1 MPKTVGDSQRLLS
14 VDDLSRPRILC
25 LHGGGSNARIFRA
38 QCRILEKALCG
49 HFRLVYADAPFLSQ
63 AGPCVLSVY
72 ANWGPYR
79 RWLRWA
85 DHHPSVDALRAT
97 GAIDEAVLS
106 AVVRDD
112 ALGATGDWV
121 GILGFSQGAKLA
133 ASLLFRQQQREN
145 NLAQRLASTAVAI
158 PSFRFG
164 IFFAG
169 RGPLVALDPDHASSA
184 GLPDAAALSGADVNV
199 NNWDESHVLRI
210 PSIHVHGL
218 KDPGIELHRYLRDVF
233 CEKESTRLV
242 EWNGDHRMPLK
253 SKDVEAVVESILSV
267 AEHTGVF

>member
-1 MPKTVGDSQRLLS
+1 
-14 VDDLSRPRILC
+14 
-25 LHGGGSNARIFRA
+25 
-38 QCRILEKALCG
+38 
-49 HFRLVYADAPFLSQ
+49 
-63 AGPCVLSVY
+63 
-72 ANWGPYR
+72 
-79 RWLRWA
+79 
-85 DHHPSVDALRAT
+85 VDASQAT

-106 AVVRDD
+106 AIVRDD

-133 ASLLFRQQQREN
+133 ASLLFRQQQRVN
-145 NLAQRLASTAVAI
+145 NLVASAVVTETSRMMLGDNLKLQQPGEAQRLASTAVAI

-199 NNWDESHVLRI
+199 NNGDESHVLRI
-210 PSIHVHGL
+210 PSIHVYGL

>member
-1 MPKTVGDSQRLLS
+1 MAAAPTGASSAPSAVF
-14 VDDLSRPRILC
+14 SRR
-25 LHGGGSNARIFRA
+25 R
-38 QCRILEKALCG
+38 G

-72 ANWGPYR
+72 ADWGSYR

-85 DHHPSVDALRAT
+85 DHQPSVDALRAT
-97 GAIDEAVLS
+97 GAIDEAVRS
-106 AVVRDD
+106 AIVCDD

-121 GILGFSQGAKLA
+121 GILGFSQGAKVA

-145 NLAQRLASTAVAI
+145 NLATAVAI

-164 IFFAG
+164 MFFAG

-184 GLPDAAALSGADVNV
+184 GLPDAAALSGADVNA
-199 NNWDESHVLRI
+199 NNWDKRHVLRI

-218 KDPGIELHRYLRDVF
+218 KDPGIGLHRYLRDVF

-242 EWNGDHRMPLK
+242 EWNGEHRMPLK
-253 SKDVEAVVESILSV
+253 NKDVEAIFESILSV
-267 AEHTGVF
+267 AQHTGVF